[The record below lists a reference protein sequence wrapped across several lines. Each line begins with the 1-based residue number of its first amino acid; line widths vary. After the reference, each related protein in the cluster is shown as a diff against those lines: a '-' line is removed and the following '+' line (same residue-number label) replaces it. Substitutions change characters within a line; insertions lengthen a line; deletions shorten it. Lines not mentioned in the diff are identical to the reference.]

1 MNKWK
6 SLKCI
11 LLLSLVVL
19 PVSPGAAQEAPDQKE
34 KVVELE
40 EVVIVGSRLPGR
52 SALDSP
58 VPVDVIPGDALE
70 NYGARDMDS
79 LLSAT
84 VPSYNV
90 NKQPISDAATLVRPA
105 NLRGLPPDSA
115 LVLVNGK
122 RRHRSSVITFLGGGI
137 SDGSHPPDLAAI
149 PAIALKRVEVL
160 RDGASAQYGS
170 DAVAGVMNFVLKDA
184 PDGGTV
190 ETRWGRY
197 YQGDGD
203 TYNIAGN
210 LGLPLTK
217 AGFANFSFEYN
228 QADPTSRS
236 VQLDNA
242 QGLIDAGNTD
252 VRQPAAQIWGSPEL
266 HNDYK
271 LFGNLGLDLAGGM
284 EAYAFGNFAQR
295 KVEGGFFFRNPCT
308 VRASDVQCVMGV
320 GATNPRKGVFVDA
333 NGDLLP
339 RVDGFSFR
347 DLFPGGFTPTF
358 GATVRD
364 WSAAFGLRGKLSHDN
379 AWLNGWRYDLSAVF
393 GQHGTDFFL
402 HNTIN
407 PQLIRLGFD
416 IPTDYEPGAY
426 TETDRVFNF
435 DLSKPFVTN
444 VFASPLNLS
453 LGMEYREEEFQIEA
467 GDENSWFIDTT
478 LPEGF
483 GVGSNGFAGFPAR
496 IAGKFNQGSYAG
508 YLDLEA
514 DVIKDVLVG
523 VAGRYENYETFGDTL
538 NGKVAARWQATD
550 SVAFRSSF
558 STGFRA
564 PTAGQAN
571 VQNVTT
577 EFIGGTLADRVT
589 LPPTHPGAILKG
601 GKELKPEKSVNVS
614 AGIVF
619 NLGDLAVTADY
630 YHIKVKD
637 RIALTSNLPL
647 DDNDRQ
653 TLIAANVP
661 DASSFTSVRFFT
673 NDFDTT
679 TQGIDVV
686 ATYPM
691 KMFGGDTTFTLAAN
705 WNQTQVDKF
714 NPDIINSKRVTQLE
728 ENLPNFRSSL
738 SADHLRGPW
747 RFLTRLRYYDDF
759 VEFHAN
765 TDDFRIDASER
776 LLADAEASYTFK
788 PGLTL
793 AAGAENLFDTFP
805 TENPHKGKT
814 GAKYPESS
822 PYGFD
827 GGFYY
832 LKASYE
838 F

>member
-1 MNKWK
+1 MNKWGL
-6 SLKCI
+6 LKYI
-11 LLLSLVVL
+11 LVLSPLVL
-19 PVSPGAAQEAPDQKE
+19 PVSPGFAQEALDPNAE
-34 KVVELE
+34 VVELE
-40 EVVIVGSRLPGR
+40 EVVVVGSRLPGR

-58 VPVDVIPGDALE
+58 VPVDVILGDAIR
-70 NYGARDMDS
+70 NYGVRDIDS

-84 VPSYNV
+84 IPSYNITT
-90 NKQPISDAATLVRPA
+90 QPISDAATLVRPA
-105 NLRGLPPDSA
+105 NLRGLPPDST

-137 SDGSHPPDLAAI
+137 SDGSHAPDLAVI

-170 DAVAGVMNFVLKDA
+170 DAVAGVINFVLKDA
-184 PDGGTV
+184 PDGGTL
-190 ETRWGRY
+190 ETRWGQF

-203 TYNIAGN
+203 TFNIAGN
-210 LGLPLTK
+210 LGLPLRK

-242 QGLIDAGNTD
+242 QGLIDAGNTH
-252 VRQPAAQIWGSPEL
+252 VRQPDAQIWGSPKL
-266 HNDYK
+266 HYDYK
-271 LFGNLGLDLAGGM
+271 LFGNLGHDLAGGM
-284 EAYAFGNFAQR
+284 EAYAFGNIAR
-295 KVEGGFFFRNPCT
+295 RRVEGGFFFRNPCT

-333 NGDLLP
+333 NSDLLP
-339 RVDGFSFR
+339 KVNGFSFR

-393 GQHGTDFFL
+393 GQHGTDFVL

-407 PQLIRLGFD
+407 PQLIRLGLD
-416 IPTDYEPGAY
+416 IPTDYKPGAY

-435 DLSKPFVTN
+435 DLSRPFATN
-444 VFASPLNLS
+444 IFSSPLNLA
-453 LGMEYREEEFQIEA
+453 LGMEYREEEFEIEA

-483 GVGSNGFAGFPAR
+483 GVGSNGFAGFPPR
-496 IAGKFNQGSYAG
+496 IAGKFKQGSYAG
-508 YLDLEA
+508 YLDMEA
-514 DVIKDVLVG
+514 DVVKDVLVG

-538 NGKVAARWQATD
+538 NGKVVARWQATD
-550 SVAFRSSF
+550 SVALRSSF

-589 LPPTHPGAILKG
+589 LPPTHPGAMLKG
-601 GKELKPEKSVNVS
+601 GEELKPEKSVNIS

-619 NLGDLAVTADY
+619 NVGDLAVTTDY

-647 DDNDRQ
+647 DNNDRQ

-691 KMFGGDTTFTLAAN
+691 EIFGGDTTFTLAGN
-705 WNQTQVDKF
+705 WNQTEVTKF
-714 NPDIINSKRVTQLE
+714 NPAIINSKRVTQLE
-728 ENLPNFRSSL
+728 ESLPSFRSSL
-738 SADHLRGPW
+738 TADHLRGPW

-765 TDDFRIDASER
+765 TDAFRIDASER
-776 LLADAEASYTFK
+776 LLVDAEASYTFK
-788 PGLTL
+788 LGVTL

-814 GAKYPESS
+814 GSKYPESS

-832 LKASYE
+832 LKASYA

>member
-6 SLKCI
+6 SLKYI
-11 LLLSLVVL
+11 LVLSLLVL
-19 PVSPGAAQEAPDQKE
+19 PVSPGAAQEAPDQK

-40 EVVIVGSRLPGR
+40 EVVVVGSRLPGR

-58 VPVDVIPGDALE
+58 VPVDTIPGDVLG
-70 NYGARDMDS
+70 NYSARDMDS
-79 LLSAT
+79 LLSAA

-90 NKQPISDAATLVRPA
+90 NQQPINDASTLVRPA
-105 NLRGLPPDSA
+105 NLRGLPPDST
-115 LVLVNGK
+115 LILLNGK

-137 SDGSHPPDLAAI
+137 SDGSQAPDLAAI

-170 DAVAGVMNFVLKDA
+170 DAVAGVINFVLKDA
-184 PDGGTV
+184 PDGGTL
-190 ETRWGRY
+190 ETRWGQY
-197 YQGDGD
+197 YHGDGD
-203 TYNIAGN
+203 TYNITGN

-242 QGLIDAGNTD
+242 QALIDAGNTH
-252 VRQPAAQIWGSPEL
+252 VRQPAAQIWGSPDL

-271 LFGNLGLDLAGGM
+271 LFGNFGLHLADGM
-284 EAYAFGNFAQR
+284 EAYAFGNIAQR

-308 VRASDVQCVMGV
+308 VNADDTACVDGV
-320 GATNPRKGVFVDA
+320 GATNARKGVFVDV
-333 NGDLLP
+333 NGNLLP

-364 WSAAFGLRGKLSHDN
+364 WSVAFGLRGKLPYDN

-407 PQLIRLGFD
+407 PQLIRLGSG
-416 IPTDYEPGAY
+416 IPTDYKPGGY
-426 TETDRVFNF
+426 TETDHVFNF
-435 DLSKPFVTN
+435 DLSKPFATN

-453 LGMEYREEEFQIEA
+453 LGMEYRKEEFQIEA
-467 GDENSWFIDTT
+467 GEENSWYIDST
-478 LPEGF
+478 LPDGF
-483 GVGSNGFAGFPAR
+483 GVGSNGFPGFPDR
-496 IAGKFNQGSYAG
+496 IAGKFNKGSYAG
-508 YLDLEA
+508 YLDMEA
-514 DVIKDVLVG
+514 DVVKGVLVG
-523 VAGRYENYETFGDTL
+523 VAGRYENHETLGDTL
-538 NGKVAARWQATD
+538 NGKVASRWQATD

-558 STGFRA
+558 STGFRV
-564 PTAGQAN
+564 PTVGQAN

-577 EFIGGTLADRVT
+577 EFIGGTLADRAT
-589 LPPTHPGAILKG
+589 LPPTHPVAILKG

-614 AGIVF
+614 AGMVF
-619 NLGDLAVTADY
+619 NVGKLAVTADY
-630 YHIKVKD
+630 YHINVKD
-637 RIALTSNLPL
+637 RIALTSNLSL
-647 DDNDRQ
+647 TDAERQMLVDN
-653 TLIAANVP
+653 NVP
-661 DASSFTSVRFFT
+661 DASNFTSVRFFS
-673 NDFDTT
+673 NAFDTT
-679 TQGIDVV
+679 TQGIDIV
-686 ATYPM
+686 ATYRK

-705 WNQTQVDKF
+705 LNHTKVDKF
-714 NPDIINSKRVTQLE
+714 NPDVISSKRVTQLE
-728 ENLPNFRSSL
+728 ENLPNFRSL
-738 SADHLRGPW
+738 LTADHLNGPW

-759 VEFHAN
+759 VEFHAG
-765 TDDFRIDASER
+765 TDAFRINARER
-776 LLADAEASYTFK
+776 LLVDGEASYTFK
-788 PGLTL
+788 PGFTL
-793 AAGAENLFDTFP
+793 AAGAENLFNTFP
-805 TENPHKGKT
+805 TENPYQGAT

-822 PYGFD
+822 PYGFN

-832 LKASYE
+832 LKASYR

>member
-1 MNKWK
+1 MNKWGL
-6 SLKCI
+6 LKYI
-11 LLLSLVVL
+11 LVLSPLVL
-19 PVSPGAAQEAPDQKE
+19 PVSPGFAQEALDPNAE
-34 KVVELE
+34 VVELE
-40 EVVIVGSRLPGR
+40 EVVVVGSRLPGR

-58 VPVDVIPGDALE
+58 VPVDVILGDAIR
-70 NYGARDMDS
+70 NYGVRDVDS

-84 VPSYNV
+84 IPSYNI
-90 NKQPISDAATLVRPA
+90 NRQPISDAATLVRPA
-105 NLRGLPPDSA
+105 NLRGLPPDST

-137 SDGSHPPDLAAI
+137 SDGSHAPDLAVI

-170 DAVAGVMNFVLKDA
+170 DAVAGVINFVLKDA
-184 PDGGTV
+184 PDGGTL
-190 ETRWGRY
+190 ETRWGQF

-203 TYNIAGN
+203 TFNIAGN
-210 LGLPLTK
+210 LGLPLRK

-242 QGLIDAGNTD
+242 QGLIDAGNTH

-266 HNDYK
+266 HYDYK
-271 LFGNLGLDLAGGM
+271 LFGNLGHDLAGGM
-284 EAYAFGNFAQR
+284 EAYAFGNIAR
-295 KVEGGFFFRNPCT
+295 RRVEGGFFFRNPCT

-333 NGDLLP
+333 NSDLLP
-339 RVDGFSFR
+339 KVNGFSFR

-364 WSAAFGLRGKLSHDN
+364 WSVAFGLRGKLSHDN

-393 GQHGTDFFL
+393 GQHGTDFVL

-407 PQLIRLGFD
+407 PQLIRLGLD
-416 IPTDYEPGAY
+416 IPTDYKPGAY

-435 DLSKPFVTN
+435 DLSRPFATN
-444 VFASPLNLS
+444 IFSSPLNLA
-453 LGMEYREEEFQIEA
+453 LGMEYREEEFEIEA

-483 GVGSNGFAGFPAR
+483 GVGSNGFAGFPPR
-496 IAGKFNQGSYAG
+496 IAGKFKQGSYAG
-508 YLDLEA
+508 YLDMEA
-514 DVIKDVLVG
+514 DVVKDVLVG

-538 NGKVAARWQATD
+538 NGKVVARWQATD
-550 SVAFRSSF
+550 SVALRSSF

-589 LPPTHPGAILKG
+589 LPPTHPGAMLKG
-601 GKELKPEKSVNVS
+601 GEELKPEKSVNIS

-619 NLGDLAVTADY
+619 NVGDLAVTTDY

-647 DDNDRQ
+647 DNNDRQ

-691 KMFGGDTTFTLAAN
+691 EIFGGDTTFTLAGN
-705 WNQTQVDKF
+705 WNQTEVTKF
-714 NPDIINSKRVTQLE
+714 NPAIINSKRVTQLE
-728 ENLPNFRSSL
+728 ESLPSFRSSL
-738 SADHLRGPW
+738 TADHLRGPW

-765 TDDFRIDASER
+765 TDAFRIDASER
-776 LLADAEASYTFK
+776 LLVDAEASYTFK
-788 PGLTL
+788 LGVTL

-814 GAKYPESS
+814 GSKYPESS

-832 LKASYE
+832 LKASYA